1 MKVRIGSVLDTQT
14 GVVYPSRVDCIK
26 ALGRD
31 VAVPMLRDR
40 RFKRLRIIT
49 MEDKKKAMYEQGEH
63 ACALA
68 VIFLEATVR
77 DIEIA
82 ARDGYTHDDF
92 MDVVSSLQAMQEDLD
107 GFISKIQEAG
117 YYLDEQIELETL
129 RHEFQLDIRADV
141 KSMVQRL

>member
-1 MKVRIGSVLDTQT
+1 LDTQT

-40 RFKRLRIIT
+40 RFKRLRVIT
-49 MEDKKKAMYEQGEH
+49 MEDKKKAMCEQGERS
-63 ACALA
+63 CALA

-82 ARDGYTHDDF
+82 AHGRYTHDDF
-92 MDVVSSLQAMQEDLD
+92 MDVASSLRAIQEDLE
-107 GFISKIQEAG
+107 GFILNIEEAG

-129 RHEFQLDIRADV
+129 RNEFQLDIREDI